1 MLQLFTLK
9 EHAIER
15 LDNHNILKLESI
27 KHARVI
33 TSSMKDVTNVEKA
46 KHLFIIVHHRLKNF
60 IF

>member
-9 EHAIER
+9 ERTIER
-15 LDNHNILKLESI
+15 LDNHHILKLESI

-33 TSSMKDVTNVEKA
+33 TSSMEDVTNVKKA
-46 KHLFIIVHHRLKNF
+46 KHLFIIVHHRLKYF